1 VTADEIILQA
11 ASSPSAATTSPSPP
25 APCART
31 KSIEHPGAAAI
42 LPILPDGRALLIAH
56 HRPAVNQELLELPA
70 GTLDPDET
78 PLECARRE
86 LAEETG
92 YRAATLEPL
101 VSFYSTPGI
110 CNERL
115 HVFVATNLTPG
126 PTNLGPSEFI
136 RPVPMTIADA
146 LDAIHTGRIADGKT
160 IIGLLY
166 YDRFNRPGG
175 PRR

>member
-11 ASSPSAATTSPSPP
+11 RIFAVRRHHFPLPDGTVRAHEI
-25 APCART
+25 
-31 KSIEHPGAAAI
+31 IEHPGAAAI

-115 HVFVATNLTPG
+115 PVFVATTLTPG